1 MIRRRD
7 LITLLGGAAAAWPV
21 TARAQQPR
29 EIRRIAVLLEFS
41 ASDREASTYLSGFTS
56 ELRRLGWIDGSNARI
71 DVRWAGGNV
80 EQMQILATEL
90 VALQP
95 DVIFGNTTPVTAA
108 LQRATRTIPIVFA
121 TVADPI
127 GSGFV
132 ASLPHPGANLTGF
145 SNMEGTMAGKCVELL
160 KEVAPR
166 TERAAM
172 MFNPDTTA
180 GGGAYFLSS
189 FEEAARALNVEPII
203 ASVRS
208 VAEIETVIASLGHG
222 SRGGIV
228 ALPDGFMMVHRA
240 EIVSR
245 ASDHNVPT
253 VGALPSAFVRDGG
266 LLSYGSDIGDMIRR
280 AAPYVDRILKGEK
293 PADMPVQLPIKFN
306 MAINLKTAKALGLSV
321 PPTLLALADEV
332 IE

>member
-1 MIRRRD
+1 MRRRD
-7 LITLLGGAAAAWPV
+7 FITLLGGAAAGWPL
-21 TARAQQPR
+21 AGQAQQPSA
-29 EIRRIAVLLEFS
+29 IRRIGVLLEFN
-41 ASDREASTYLSGFTS
+41 ASDREASAYLSGFTS
-56 ELRRLGWIDGSNARI
+56 ELRRLGWTDGSNARL

-80 EQMQILATEL
+80 EQMRILATEL

-145 SNMEGTMAGKCVELL
+145 SNMEGTMAGKCLELL
-160 KEVAPR
+160 KEVAPQI
-166 TERAAM
+166 ERAAM

-189 FEEAARALNVEPII
+189 FEDAARALKIEPII

-208 VAEIETVIASLGHG
+208 VADIDTIITSLGRG
-222 SRGGIV
+222 SKGGLV
-228 ALPDGFMMVHRA
+228 ALPDGFIMVNRA
-240 EIVSR
+240 AVASR
-245 ASDHNVPT
+245 ASDYKVPT

-266 LLSYGSDIGDMIRR
+266 LLSYGADIGDMIRR
-280 AAPYVDRILKGEK
+280 AAPYVDRILRGEK

-306 MAINLKTAKALGLSV
+306 MAINIKTAKALSLDV